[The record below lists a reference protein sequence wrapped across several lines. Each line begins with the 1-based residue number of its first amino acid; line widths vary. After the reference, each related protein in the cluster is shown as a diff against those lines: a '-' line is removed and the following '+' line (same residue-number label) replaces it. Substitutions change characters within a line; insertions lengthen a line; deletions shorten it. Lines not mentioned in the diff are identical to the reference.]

1 MSADPHPFATLSPEL
16 VIDAVESTGRL
27 SDLRVFP
34 LNSYENRVYQ
44 IGIEPSAVE
53 TGEPIIAKFYRPERW
68 SNAQILEEHR
78 FSQQL
83 LEAELPV
90 VPPIANENG
99 ETLFEF
105 SGFRFAL
112 FQRRGGHAPELDD
125 PDTQLMLGRLL
136 ARIHAIGGT
145 EPYRERPTLDVKTF
159 GRDSME
165 YIAEH
170 AISADLRMPYVSLCE
185 DLLKRIE
192 PVFRDLQPQLLRTHS
207 DCHRGN
213 IISRDQSATGNR
225 WHFVDLDD
233 SRMTPAIQDIWMLL
247 SGERFERTA
256 QLGEILEG
264 YNEFRDFDNRELA
277 LVEPLRTLRLMHH
290 AAWIARR
297 WQDPAFPLAFTWFG
311 SGRYWADH
319 ILELRE
325 QLSALDEPPLQ
336 VF

>member
-1 MSADPHPFATLSPEL
+1 MNADPHPFATLSPER

-27 SDLRVFP
+27 SDLRVFA

-44 IGIEPSAVE
+44 IGIENA
-53 TGEPIIAKFYRPERW
+53 EPLIVKFYRPERW
-68 SNAQILEEHR
+68 SDAQILEEHH
-78 FSQQL
+78 FSLQMA
-83 LEAELPV
+83 EAELPV
-90 VPPIANENG
+90 VPPLADDAG
-99 ETLFEF
+99 ATLFTHE
-105 SGFRFAL
+105 GFRFAL

-136 ARIHAIGGT
+136 ARMHAVGAR
-145 EPYRERPTLDVKTF
+145 EAYAERPALDVKSF

-192 PVFRDLQPQLLRTHS
+192 PVFAAIKPKLLRTHS

-213 IISRDQSATGNR
+213 IISRDHVAAADR

-247 SGERFERTA
+247 SGDRFERTA
-256 QLGEILEG
+256 QLNEILEG
-264 YNEFRDFDNRELA
+264 YNEFADFSLKELA

-297 WQDPAFPLAFTWFG
+297 WSDPAFPLAFTWFG
-311 SGRYWADH
+311 NGRYWADH

-325 QLSALDEPPLQ
+325 QLAALDEPPLT
-336 VF
+336 VY

>member
-1 MSADPHPFATLSPEL
+1 MSVDPHPFANLSPEL

-44 IGIEPSAVE
+44 IGIENS
-53 TGEPIIAKFYRPERW
+53 EPIIAKFYRPERW
-68 SNAQILEEHR
+68 SDAQILEEHR

-83 LEAELPV
+83 VEAELPV
-90 VPPIANENG
+90 VPPLADADG
-99 ETLFEF
+99 KTLFEYR
-105 SGFRFAL
+105 GFRLAL

-136 ARIHAIGGT
+136 ARMHAVGGS
-145 EPYRERPTLDVKTF
+145 EDYVERPALDVKTF

-165 YIAEH
+165 FIAEH
-170 AISADLRMPYVSLCE
+170 AISADLRTPYVTLCE

-192 PVFRDLQPQLLRTHS
+192 PVVRDVKPRLLRTHS

-213 IISRDQSATGNR
+213 IISRDQLAPGER
-225 WHFVDLDD
+225 WFFVDLDD
-233 SRMTPAIQDIWMLL
+233 SRMSPAIQDLWMLL

-256 QLGEILEG
+256 QLAEILEG
-264 YNEFRDFDNRELA
+264 YNEFRDFETKELA
-277 LVEPLRTLRLMHH
+277 LLEPLRTLRLMHH

-325 QLSALDEPPLQ
+325 QLAALDEPPLT
-336 VF
+336 VY

>member
-1 MSADPHPFATLSPEL
+1 MDNPHPFATLSPEL

-44 IGIEPSAVE
+44 IGIED
-53 TGEPIIAKFYRPERW
+53 GEPIIAKFYRPERW
-68 SNAQILEEHR
+68 SDAQILEEHR
-78 FSQQL
+78 FSL
-83 LEAELPV
+83 ELAEAELPV
-90 VPPIANENG
+90 VPPLVAEDG
-99 ETLFEF
+99 STLFEHG
-105 SGFRFAL
+105 GFRFAL
-112 FQRRGGHAPELDD
+112 FARRGGHAPELDD

-136 ARIHAIGGT
+136 ARIHAIGAREG
-145 EPYRERPTLDVKTF
+145 YRERPALDVQTF

-170 AISADLRMPYVSLCE
+170 AISADLRRPYVTLCE
-185 DLLKRIE
+185 DLLRRIE
-192 PVFRDLQPQLLRTHS
+192 PMFASVSPRLLRTHS

-213 IISRDQSATGNR
+213 IISRDHVANDQR

-233 SRMTPAIQDIWMLL
+233 SRMTPAVQDIWMLL

-256 QLGEILEG
+256 QLAEILEG
-264 YNEFRDFDNRELA
+264 YNEFADFAPKELA
-277 LVEPLRTLRLMHH
+277 LIEPLRTLRLMHH
-290 AAWIARR
+290 AAWLARR
-297 WQDPAFPLAFTWFG
+297 WSDPAFPLAFTWFG

-325 QLSALDEPPLQ
+325 QLAALDEPPLS